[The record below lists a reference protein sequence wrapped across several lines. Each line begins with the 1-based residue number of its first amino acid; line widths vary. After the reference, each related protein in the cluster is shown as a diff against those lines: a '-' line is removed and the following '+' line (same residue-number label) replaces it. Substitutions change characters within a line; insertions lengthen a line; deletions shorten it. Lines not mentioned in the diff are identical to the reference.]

1 MGTENI
7 KKALALV
14 IKVGTDL
21 AKGLEDK
28 KLSLA
33 EYIGLGIDLL
43 DAPSV
48 IKSWSNIKA
57 EFADL
62 DATEREEILEWVK
75 SEFDISD
82 DKLEAQ
88 IEAALG
94 VLEAIGKLVD
104 TF

>member
-43 DAPSV
+43 DAPGV

-57 EFADL
+57 EFTDL
-62 DATEREEILEWVK
+62 DATERADIIEWVK
-75 SEFDISD
+75 EELSLPQEG
-82 DKLEAQ
+82 
-88 IEAALG
+88 IEAKIEASLD
-94 VLEAIGKLVD
+94 VLEKIGVLVD

>member
-14 IKVGTDL
+14 IKIGTDL

-28 KLSLA
+28 KLTLA

-48 IKSWSNIKA
+48 VKSWANIKV
-57 EFADL
+57 EVADL
-62 DATEREEILEWVK
+62 DSTEREELLEWIK
-75 SEFDISD
+75 NEFDIPD
-82 DKLEAQ
+82 DKIEKQ
-88 IEAALG
+88 IEASLD
-94 VLEAIGKLVD
+94 VLESIGKLVD